1 MDQCVNCHCQLSV
14 GRNFSL
20 FMLQCRIISLG
31 SLGGRES
38 GEGRGYGGFGWW
50 GRGIGRLISKRTNA
64 NTEVLQSLL
73 LAVAFPSDVDNDDD
87 RICAWRVS
95 VKRGQLKPI
104 DKCLQQP
111 ALWIVSEL
119 QFG

>member
-1 MDQCVNCHCQLSV
+1 ME
-14 GRNFSL
+14 G
-20 FMLQCRIISLG
+20 IWG
-31 SLGGRES
+31 GLGG
-38 GEGRGYGGFGWW
+38 GGDG
-50 GRGIGRLISKRTNA
+50 GIGRLISKRTNA

-95 VKRGQLKPI
+95 VNGGQLKPI